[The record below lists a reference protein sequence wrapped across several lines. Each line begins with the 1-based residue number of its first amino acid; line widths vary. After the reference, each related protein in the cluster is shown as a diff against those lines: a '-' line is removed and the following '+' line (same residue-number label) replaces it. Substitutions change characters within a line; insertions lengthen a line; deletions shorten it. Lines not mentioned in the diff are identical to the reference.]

1 MKEFFMLSSNRIALA
16 AGVLLGALV
25 AVTTLSTA
33 SNGKVSTFAGTVS
46 HEGVSSHSF
55 TLERGGTV
63 EVTLTK
69 LRPGVTD
76 ASEIGL
82 GLGTPTPTG
91 NCALVEADDSTR
103 VRGQIGGNL
112 QKGTYCV
119 TVYDSGEV
127 SSEPV
132 DYTVS
137 VTEE

>member
-1 MKEFFMLSSNRIALA
+1 LKEIVMLSTNRIALA
-16 AGVLLGALV
+16 AGLLVGALV
-25 AVTTLSTA
+25 AVTTLSSA
-33 SNGKVSTFAGTVS
+33 SNVKVSTFAGTVA

-55 TLERGGTV
+55 TIERGGTV
-63 EVTLTK
+63 EVTLTA

-76 ASEIGL
+76 ANEIGL

-91 NCALVEADDSTR
+91 NCALVEADDSTH
-103 VRGQIGGNL
+103 VSGQIGGNL

-119 TVYDSGEV
+119 AVYDSGDV